1 MDITTTDKL
10 LLVVLFV
17 IPGFVAMKV
26 YSILSSGPRL
36 DASKAVI
43 DAVAFSCCN
52 YAVFAFPIYWMRY
65 AGLAA
70 RQPVVYAVAWVG
82 VLLIGPL
89 LLAVGVF
96 ALRRAKWMGR
106 WLPHPVDRA
115 WDYVFGKREPFYLII
130 TLTSGKRI
138 GATYGNNSF
147 ASSYPAD
154 PEIYVEEAWDV
165 DEAEGFVRRHVKT
178 RGLLIASSAIESIE
192 FIGPY
197 DDDEEGNDETGDT
210 DERRVSADAQGLSTD
225 EQTESGRR
233 LPAADREPA
242 TSAAAKE

>member
-1 MDITTTDKL
+1 M
-10 LLVVLFV
+10 
-17 IPGFVAMKV
+17 
-26 YSILSSGPRL
+26 YSAI
-36 DASKAVI
+36 
-43 DAVAFSCCN
+43 
-52 YAVFAFPIYWMRY
+52 
-65 AGLAA
+65 
-70 RQPVVYAVAWVG
+70 
-82 VLLIGPL
+82 
-89 LLAVGVF
+89 
-96 ALRRAKWMGR
+96 
-106 WLPHPVDRA
+106 
-115 WDYVFGKREPFYLII
+115 REPFYLII